1 MCKITRINR
10 FTFHYNFQHKLI
22 YVNFMIHF
30 GRISEQK
37 FLTNYW
43 QKKPLLIKQALPDFI
58 SPISP
63 DELAGLS
70 LEEDFE
76 SRLITGSIDDE
87 QWTLT
92 NGPFLENDFAK
103 LPENNWTLL
112 VQGVDR
118 FISEVYYLIDH
129 FNFIPRWRFD
139 DVMISYAAKGGSVGP
154 HFDYYDVF
162 LLQGSGRR
170 CWELS
175 SQFCTLDNY
184 LKDTPLR
191 IMDQFI
197 PEQIFEVEPG
207 DILYIPPKIAHHG
220 VSLDDQCTTL
230 SFGYRSY
237 SVAEM
242 FDDSDLEDATNYYQD
257 PTWTNQDTPALITNS
272 AIKKANEIAP
282 INAINFAKFVTKLD
296 TLDQQILQNIQFND
310 QDECFNAN
318 LNYELYPVCKIAY
331 LFEDQQL
338 LVFINGEMFNH
349 QVEQTKDLITFCNT
363 RKLLNNQTTFTKT
376 LFELGFIQPMSAL

>member
-1 MCKITRINR
+1 
-10 FTFHYNFQHKLI
+10 
-22 YVNFMIHF
+22 MIHF
-30 GRISEQK
+30 GKISEEE
-37 FLTNYW
+37 FLADYW

-58 SPISP
+58 SPLSP

-76 SRLITGSIDDE
+76 SRLITGSIDHE

-92 NGPFLENDFAK
+92 NGPFLVDDFAK
-103 LPENNWTLL
+103 LPDNDWTLL

-118 FISEVYYLIDH
+118 FIPEVCHLIDH

-154 HFDYYDVF
+154 HFDHYDVF

-170 CWELS
+170 RWELS
-175 SQFCTLDNY
+175 TKNCTLDNY
-184 LKDTPLR
+184 LEDVPLR
-191 IMDQFI
+191 IMQQFI
-197 PEQIFEVEPG
+197 PEQVFEVEPG

-242 FDDSDLEDATNYYQD
+242 FDDSSVESTTNYYQD
-257 PTWTNQDTPALITNS
+257 PTWANQDTPALIPKS
-272 AIKKANEIAP
+272 AIQKANEIAL
-282 INAINFAKFVTKLD
+282 IDAINFTKFVTKLD
-296 TLDQQILQNIQFND
+296 TLDQQILQNFQFND
-310 QDECFNAN
+310 QDECFNTN

-338 LVFINGEMFNH
+338 LVFINGEIFDH
-349 QVEQTKDLITFCNT
+349 QVEQVQDLINFCNT
-363 RKLLNNQTTFTKT
+363 RKLLNNQITFTKT
-376 LFELGFIQPMSAL
+376 LFELGFIQPTSTS